1 MSQNVEAPRGAF
13 MNENRRRR
21 SRYTLVF
28 ALLVLALL
36 VITVLNV
43 NIGTQAIP
51 VGEILRILLGRA
63 KDSTQYSIIWKIRL
77 PRIFMAAILGGALA
91 LSGFLMLLAL
101 YVFITVERAHSVE
114 YLNGIFEMK
123 DPDTPIWFTQPY
135 IYIANNFDNF
145 NCLVRDLPAHT
156 HGLRILFPLFALT
169 GLKFL
174 FPELVSFPLYVTKEE
189 LTTVT
194 LIYDAYYDFGIAG
207 VAVFAVLL
215 GAAAVILLLF
225 VHFHPRT
232 VTWTFAEDHLQ
243 LDGPFGSGEP
253 VVLFY
258 DEIRSAELLDDFPVG
273 SEDYNYTLEYLNDF
287 IYREKID
294 HAMFLISTEHLRYFD
309 PGDEYN
315 KICEYTKNLNI
326 EAILITHY
334 HFDHIGALDK
344 FKNIKI
350 IDYNSEEQQ
359 YQIGEFKFE
368 IIKTPGHTEDSIS
381 FYFKEEKMMF
391 VGDFVFEN
399 TIGRTDL
406 ETGNMKDM
414 EKSIEILKTYPIETI
429 LYPGHGNN
437 TTIEK
442 EIKNNPFF

>member
-1 MSQNVEAPRGAF
+1 MIIKTVKVGYLETNCYILIKD
-13 MNENRRRR
+13 NN
-21 SRYTLVF
+21 
-28 ALLVLALL
+28 AL
-36 VITVLNV
+36 
-43 NIGTQAIP
+43 
-51 VGEILRILLGRA
+51 
-63 KDSTQYSIIWKIRL
+63 II
-77 PRIFMAAILGGALA
+77 
-91 LSGFLMLLAL
+91 
-101 YVFITVERAHSVE
+101 
-114 YLNGIFEMK
+114 
-123 DPDTPIWFTQPY
+123 
-135 IYIANNFDNF
+135 
-145 NCLVRDLPAHT
+145 
-156 HGLRILFPLFALT
+156 
-169 GLKFL
+169 
-174 FPELVSFPLYVTKEE
+174 
-189 LTTVT
+189 
-194 LIYDAYYDFGIAG
+194 
-207 VAVFAVLL
+207 
-215 GAAAVILLLF
+215 
-225 VHFHPRT
+225 
-232 VTWTFAEDHLQ
+232 
-243 LDGPFGSGEP
+243 
-253 VVLFY
+253 
-258 DEIRSAELLDDFPVG
+258 
-273 SEDYNYTLEYLNDF
+273 
-287 IYREKID
+287 
-294 HAMFLISTEHLRYFD
+294 D